1 MSGKKNPV
9 IYLTGKLWQHSVG
22 NRKNIAIYFSM
33 FFIANAVSLTQ
44 PLIVAG
50 LLNEL
55 QSHGLSKENLGYLLF
70 LSFLFLAR
78 GLLFWLFHGP
88 ARVIENKNAFMACNN
103 YRRYL
108 LGGVLLLPLSWHN
121 EHHSGDTIDK
131 VQKGASGLY
140 GFGAESFRIIVVSQF
155 FIGSFLALMFFD
167 VGASLIVLIMMAL
180 TIWMIAL
187 FDKKIEAQYNRL
199 NKHYNG
205 ISEKIV
211 DVITNVTTV
220 VILRIEKLLLR
231 SIANKMTEPFGL
243 YHQNSKL
250 NELKWFLVSVIAKT
264 MVFLV
269 LGYHLCSHVYWGLPL
284 AIGTFFALYGYA
296 TSVEEAF
303 FDLAGIYGRILQS
316 STEVANAE
324 ELAKEFKASPAS
336 DGNDNVLPWEEL
348 RVEGL
353 NFSYRGE
360 VDENLHLENISLK
373 IKRGEKV
380 AFVGATGSGKTTLLK
395 VIRELY
401 TPETGQVFLDGVR
414 LPGGFNAISKEIT
427 LIPQEPEIFATN
439 ILDNITLGAEYD
451 MEKVRE
457 HANLACFAEV
467 AERLP
472 NKLNSSLMEKG
483 VNLSGGEKQRL
494 ALTRGLLAS
503 EGKSIVLL
511 DEPTSS
517 IDVANELKIYQ
528 NIFKAFA
535 DKAIIS
541 SIHRLHLLPMFDCV
555 YLFDSGRIIASG
567 TFEELTRT
575 SKEFQELMS
584 GYQGIVKDL

>member
-1 MSGKKNPV
+1 MKKSPIV
-9 IYLTGKLWQHSVG
+9 YLTAKLWQYSAG
-22 NRKNIAIYFSM
+22 NRKSLIAYCIM

-44 PLIVAG
+44 PLIVAA
-50 LLNEL
+50 LLNEV
-55 QSHGLSKENLGYLLF
+55 QSRGLSQENFGYLIFLSSLF
-70 LSFLFLAR
+70 LIR
-78 GLLFWLFHGP
+78 GLIFWLLHGP
-88 ARVIENKNAFMACNN
+88 ARVMENRNAFMACNN

-108 LGGVLLLPLSWHN
+108 LDGVLLLPLAWHN

-167 VGASLIVLIMMAL
+167 VGAGFIVLAMTTL
-180 TIWMIAL
+180 TIFVITQ
-187 FDKKIEAQYNRL
+187 FDKRLEDQYSRL
-199 NKHYNG
+199 NRCYNG

-220 VILRIEKLLLR
+220 VILRIEKLLLK
-231 SIANKMTEPFGL
+231 SITNKMTEPFGL

-250 NELKWFLVSVIAKT
+250 NELKWFLVSIIAKT

-269 LGYHLCSHVYWGLPL
+269 LGYHLSSHLYWGSPL
-284 AIGTFFALYGYA
+284 VIGTFFALYGYA

-324 ELAKEFKASPAS
+324 ELVKEFKTPPSGSAT
-336 DGNDNVLPWEEL
+336 DHVLWEEL

-360 VDENLHLENISLK
+360 VDENLHLDNISLK
-373 IKRGEKV
+373 IKRGEKI

-401 TPETGQVFLDGVR
+401 TPETGKVFLDGR
-414 LPGGFNAISKEIT
+414 ELQGGFNSISKEIT

-439 ILDNITLGAEYD
+439 ILDNITLGADYD
-451 MEKVRE
+451 MEEVGRYTDM
-457 HANLACFAEV
+457 ANFTDV
-467 AERLP
+467 VHRLP
-472 NKLNSSLMEKG
+472 RKFQSSLVEKG

-494 ALTRGLLAS
+494 ALARGLLAS
-503 EGKSIVLL
+503 EGKSIILL

-535 DKAIIS
+535 DKAIVS
-541 SIHRLHLLPMFDCV
+541 SIHRLHLLPMFDRI
-555 YLFDSGRIIASG
+555 YLFSDGQIIASG
-567 TFEELTRT
+567 SFKDLIED
-575 SKEFQELMS
+575 SKEFQDLMS